1 MSITNMIGKPL
12 KHYAIHR
19 TTNERYIMLALENET
34 DPTTCSVIDMDKL
47 DADLRSELRE
57 IIDSDAC
64 QREIDT
70 WRFLDTKF
78 FMNYPKQTILSV
90 LRALRVIKTPKSD
103 DVHILLPGDVRKTP
117 KEVME
122 SIRLYRKKEIE
133 RKTGII
139 SEESGSSK
147 SHVETEEVNKL
158 KSDVETLALELSN
171 VKETLESKID
181 KLLNL
186 VEAMHQPLETL
197 PKTKKK

>member
-186 VEAMHQPLETL
+186 VEAMQQPLETL